1 MSLHGFLEVIGASTV
16 LIVSLVYF
24 GALYYDITKMILTE
38 ISKHSIFLREVNK
51 RK

>member
-1 MSLHGFLEVIGASTV
+1 MSLHQILEVIGASTI

-24 GALYYDITKMILTE
+24 GAIYYDITKMILTKSDE
-38 ISKHSIFLREVNK
+38 HSIFLREVNK

>member
-16 LIVSLVYF
+16 LIAGVMHI
-24 GALYYDITKMILTE
+24 GAIYYDITKMILTKSDE
-38 ISKHSIFLREVNK
+38 HSIFLREVNK